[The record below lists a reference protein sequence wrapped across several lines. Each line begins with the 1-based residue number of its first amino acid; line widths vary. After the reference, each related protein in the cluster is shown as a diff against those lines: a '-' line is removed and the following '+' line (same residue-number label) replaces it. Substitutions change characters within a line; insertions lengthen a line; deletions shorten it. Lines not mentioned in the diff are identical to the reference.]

1 MYGVQCTVYSVQCA
15 VYSVQCIVRGL
26 NLCFNS
32 HPNSSLYLL
41 ILRRSLKQVI
51 WDLVAVL
58 TPCGPLRYVMEM
70 EQKRQHAGEAF
81 DIPPGLVYEGGT
93 KEERRMGRVVNGWMG
108 RMMNG

>member
-1 MYGVQCTVYSVQCA
+1 MPHACLRV
-15 VYSVQCIVRGL
+15 IL
-26 NLCFNS
+26 IL
-32 HPNSSLYLL
+32 PNSSY
-41 ILRRSLKQVI
+41 ILHRSLKQVI

-93 KEERRMGRVVNGWMG
+93 KGEGRMESDEWVNG
-108 RMMNG
+108 RLTNG

>member
-1 MYGVQCTVYSVQCA
+1 MSTLLALPPPDSVQCTVYSVQCT
-15 VYSVQCIVRGL
+15 VRGL

-41 ILRRSLKQVI
+41 ILRRLLKQVI

-93 KEERRMGRVVNGWMG
+93 KGEG
-108 RMMNG
+108 